1 MTGDGQAESSVKTAP
16 ERTADVSSGGNAP
29 RGIAAVIAAIGI
41 MLVAANLRPP
51 VVSVAPLVDDI
62 MRDLGFGSAAAG
74 LLTTLP
80 VLFFGI
86 SAPIAPRIAARYGIE
101 RTIFGSMIMLILGMG
116 LRFIP
121 NIASLLVG
129 SAVIGTAIG
138 ICNVVL
144 PALIKRDF
152 AHRSGLM
159 TGLYSMT
166 LSGGAAVAAALTIPI
181 DDLDDGNWRLTLT
194 SWTLLAVVAL
204 VVWVPQLARVHT
216 VAVTSTPASLWR
228 NRIAWA
234 ITTFMA
240 SQSIIFY
247 TFSAWLPQYLIDH
260 GRTAAEAG
268 TTLAIGQVVAL
279 TASLVIPIVAGRL
292 ADQRAIT
299 LGVVVVCAAGFV
311 GLVTVH
317 VWTTLWVIMIMFG
330 PGASISLVLLF
341 MVLRSPSTVATGQV
355 SGMAQSV
362 GYVVAAV
369 GPIAIGALHDVTGS
383 WNVAMSVLGLALVPQ
398 ALSTLLAAKNVTIKV

>member
-1 MTGDGQAESSVKTAP
+1 
-16 ERTADVSSGGNAP
+16 
-29 RGIAAVIAAIGI
+29 